1 MQRKITPR
9 SEKLKQLGGFKPVT
23 HIPSFWET
31 LNPLL
36 NKISGAYILIPID

>member
-23 HIPSFWET
+23 HGSELGTVVLGNLKPPVE
-31 LNPLL
+31 
-36 NKISGAYILIPID
+36 